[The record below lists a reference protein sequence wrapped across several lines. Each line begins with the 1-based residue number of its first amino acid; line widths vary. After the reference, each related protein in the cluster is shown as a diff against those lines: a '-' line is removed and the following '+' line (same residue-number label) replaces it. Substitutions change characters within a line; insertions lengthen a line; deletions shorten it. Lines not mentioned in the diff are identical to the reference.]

1 MVKLDKEISDL
12 LQRLPESEQQKVLEF
27 ARELADVRLHG
38 VPGSDLISFGG
49 AINPDDLQQM
59 RDAIESGC
67 EAVNLSE
74 W

>member
-1 MVKLDKEISDL
+1 MAKVDQEISEL
-12 LQRLPESEQQKVLEF
+12 LHRLPESEQLKVLRF
-27 ARELADVRLHG
+27 ARELADLRLRG
-38 VPGSDLISFGG
+38 VPGADLSSFGG
-49 AINPDDLQQM
+49 AISSDDLQQM